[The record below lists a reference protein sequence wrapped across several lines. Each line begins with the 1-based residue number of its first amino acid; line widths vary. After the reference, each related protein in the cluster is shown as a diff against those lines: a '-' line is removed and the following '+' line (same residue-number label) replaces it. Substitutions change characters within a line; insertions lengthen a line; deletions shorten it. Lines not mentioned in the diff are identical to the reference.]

1 MTDKSFINLNNAAT
15 STKIHGT
22 VATHSLT
29 HAVRH
34 EPCSLERHAK
44 RAVKLVAG
52 DTLLA
57 GTHQVDC
64 LKPDVHFDVAGL
76 KNGANLHSEGLAALV
91 DLYAPMRVDFPP
103 ILETRLVSPHFWQV
117 APSGQIRASTYA

>member
-15 STKIHGT
+15 NTKIHGT
-22 VATHSLT
+22 VATNSLT
-29 HAVRH
+29 DAVRH
-34 EPCSLERHAK
+34 EPCSPERHAK

-76 KNGANLHSEGLAALV
+76 KMVPTFTVKGL
-91 DLYAPMRVDFPP
+91 R
-103 ILETRLVSPHFWQV
+103 HW
-117 APSGQIRASTYA
+117 